1 METTLSYLQTRGLD
15 VLKRTLL
22 LVDARHGIM
31 KQDEVGMVCFAFS
44 PPSLILLLL
53 SFLSTFC
60 LSFFLSS
67 SLFQFSIFPLPSYF
81 FVSPLCTSIPP
92 PDP

>member
-31 KQDEVGMVCFAFS
+31 KQDEVRTTLPS
-44 PPSLILLLL
+44 PLPPSLPPFSSHSPLQFHPTL
-53 SFLSTFC
+53 FPC
-60 LSFFLSS
+60 LS
-67 SLFQFSIFPLPSYF
+67 PRVPRPY
-81 FVSPLCTSIPP
+81 
-92 PDP
+92 